1 MVYAL
6 HVCVNIFPVFVFLHN
21 ILLSSV
27 IGGKW
32 KAVDHDA
39 LVSLVALMLLH

>member
-32 KAVDHDA
+32 KAVDYNA
-39 LVSLVALMLLH
+39 LVSLVVLMLLH